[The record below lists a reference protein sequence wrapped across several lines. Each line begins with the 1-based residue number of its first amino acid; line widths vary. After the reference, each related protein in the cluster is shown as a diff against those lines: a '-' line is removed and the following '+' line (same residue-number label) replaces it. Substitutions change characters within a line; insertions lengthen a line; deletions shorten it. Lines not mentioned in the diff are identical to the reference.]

1 MGGGDSRKILWLM
14 AELCKKKPAEEVLKH
29 SFASLSSVSFS
40 LLQ

>member
-1 MGGGDSRKILWLM
+1 MVDGR
-14 AELCKKKPAEEVLKH
+14 AVQKKPAEEVLKH

>member
-1 MGGGDSRKILWLM
+1 MVDGRAVQK
-14 AELCKKKPAEEVLKH
+14 KKKPAEEVLKH